1 MIPLSLISLPSFSGD
16 KSYYP
21 SPLLLAV
28 LPPPPPRTFIRE
40 SILIVIEDLRY

>member
-28 LPPPPPRTFIRE
+28 LPLPPPTFIKE

>member
-28 LPPPPPRTFIRE
+28 LPPPPTFIRE

>member
-28 LPPPPPRTFIRE
+28 LPPPPPTFIRE